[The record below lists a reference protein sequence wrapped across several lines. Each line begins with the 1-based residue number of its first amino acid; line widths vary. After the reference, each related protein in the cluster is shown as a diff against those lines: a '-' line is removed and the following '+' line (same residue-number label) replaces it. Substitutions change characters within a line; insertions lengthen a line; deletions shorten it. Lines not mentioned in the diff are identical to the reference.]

1 MKKFLLFAGTCAMV
15 LLMACSEESSSES
28 TADKCKNE
36 FSKACLEGTWVMPG
50 LYLTAADTVPSLN
63 FLPPDTLYL
72 EVANEDTPLAQ
83 ENFTMVYTLSLASD
97 DVCGTMYGKWWIS
110 GTNTIHFKS
119 TVSSCIKEFDAV
131 VTVNEFQMFFDK
143 GYFHNTLVGLQPG
156 VEIFDR
162 IK

>member
-1 MKKFLLFAGTCAMV
+1 MKKFLLFAGTCAMILV
-15 LLMACSEESSSES
+15 TACSEDNNSVSIAE
-28 TADKCKNE
+28 KCKNE

-50 LYLTAADTVPSLN
+50 LYLKATDTIPSLN

-72 EVANEDTPLAQ
+72 EVTNEDTPLTQ
-83 ENFTMVYTLSLASD
+83 ENFTMVYTSSLASD

-131 VTVNEFQMFFDK
+131 VSLNEIQMFFDK
-143 GYFHNTLVGLQPG
+143 SYFHNTLIGLQPG
-156 VEIFDR
+156 VEIFNR